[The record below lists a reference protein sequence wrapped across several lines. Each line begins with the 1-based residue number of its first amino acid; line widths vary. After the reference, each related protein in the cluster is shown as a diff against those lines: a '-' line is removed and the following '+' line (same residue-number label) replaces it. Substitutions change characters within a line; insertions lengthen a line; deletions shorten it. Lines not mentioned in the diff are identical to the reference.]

1 MNTLKTTMSKIAQIE
16 QPKVELAKH
25 EVNLALLEDL
35 AMAVKGARGVA
46 AGYAKSKAL
55 IEKNVT
61 AMKKAVDD
69 LKTNKDWGKKAL
81 ASAQKFKGQFDK
93 LAKELGVNLS
103 GSEADKLISEYFML
117 AEDGQGDIDDALAI
131 LNTIK

>member
-55 IEKNVT
+55 IEKNV
-61 AMKKAVDD
+61 
-69 LKTNKDWGKKAL
+69 
-81 ASAQKFKGQFDK
+81 QQ
-93 LAKELGVNLS
+93 
-103 GSEADKLISEYFML
+103 
-117 AEDGQGDIDDALAI
+117 
-131 LNTIK
+131 

>member
-1 MNTLKTTMSKIAQIE
+1 MLLLSDSTK
-16 QPKVELAKH
+16 PKR
-25 EVNLALLEDL
+25 
-35 AMAVKGARGVA
+35 ARRRWSQCG
-46 AGYAKSKAL
+46 
-55 IEKNVT
+55 
-61 AMKKAVDD
+61 
-69 LKTNKDWGKKAL
+69 WGKKAL
-81 ASAQKFKGQFDK
+81 ANAQKFKGQFDK